1 MRQLLSSLFNH
12 RLATAGAISIAAVG
26 AFVVLRH
33 VDPNQPG
40 SVLPPC
46 PIHAL
51 TGLFCPGCGATRAL
65 HALAHFDLA
74 GAMAMNPLLVLCLPP
89 LAVLTAYGAGL
100 LPAVLLPLARQ
111 LCRPLAWGIVLG
123 AYAVA
128 RNLPW
133 APFNWLA
140 PG

>member
-1 MRQLLSSLFNH
+1 MTTLLSTLLKH
-12 RLATAGAISIAAVG
+12 RLATAGAITAAAAA

-33 VDPNQPG
+33 IDPNQPG

-46 PIHAL
+46 PVYAL
-51 TGLFCPGCGATRAL
+51 TGLFCPGCGATRCL

-74 GAMAMNPLLVLCLPP
+74 TAMAMNPLLVLSLPA
-89 LAVLTAYGAGL
+89 LALLTAYGAGL

-111 LCRPLAWGIVLG
+111 LCRPIAWAVLLG

-133 APFNWLA
+133 APWNWLA

>member
-1 MRQLLSSLFNH
+1 MHKALSSLLNH

-33 VDPNQPG
+33 IDPNQPG

-46 PIHAL
+46 PIHAF
-51 TGLFCPGCGATRAL
+51 TGLFCPGCGATRTL

-74 GAMAMNPLLVLCLPP
+74 TAMAMNPLLVLSLPA
-89 LAVLTAYGAGL
+89 LAVLTAYGAGV

-111 LCRPLAWGIVLG
+111 LCRPIAWGVLLA